1 MITTIKLSHVMITII
16 ITTVI
21 VINRPA
27 CTRKTWSPS
36 VEDGRFSPT
45 AVFSAYSSLL
55 MKTPSRLAVLGMTL
69 AVFSIGVWGC
79 SLVEQRFNPP
89 DILNE
94 GYLTKW
100 FNLREQYFEGE
111 METSAIFIT
120 DMSEEDFVKAHML
133 VNELRKQSDIVSGV
147 SPWTQ
152 EFIEFIN
159 SFPGEI
165 AQTFPESSL
174 GPKVFHEKF
183 GQFLFSPTGSQY
195 RHLFTFSPNSSLQC
209 GSPAPAVLLA
219 TLPYSHALLKKPT
232 VYIEAM
238 NGIKDMVRAANMS
251 GYSFPYSQTYF
262 SWETDEA
269 LRNEFPRN
277 MSLSL
282 VSIFVLTLVC
292 LMDLKLS
299 SMVIVCVVLSLV
311 NMIGFGHF
319 WGLTFNLYTSSIFTL
334 ATGLYVDYSV
344 HVAYSFSRMT
354 SGHLPDRIIK
364 TLTDVGPA
372 VFHGGMSTFLA
383 TSVLAVST
391 NYTWRLFFKSFMM
404 VTFFGLFHG
413 LVFLPVM
420 LSFTERPRSRSQA
433 KVTPKDDIVVV
444 KECEKSLDAVEEVLA
459 RSL

>member
-1 MITTIKLSHVMITII
+1 MSTI
-16 ITTVI
+16 VI

-27 CTRKTWSPS
+27 YTRKTWSPS
-36 VEDGRFSPT
+36 VEDGRFTPT
-45 AVFSAYSSLL
+45 GVFRAYSSVL
-55 MKTPSRLAVLGMTL
+55 MKTPSRLAVLVITL
-69 AVFSIGVWGC
+69 AVFSLGVWGC
-79 SLVEQRFNPP
+79 SLVEQSFNPP
-89 DILNE
+89 DILNQ

-100 FNLREQYFEGE
+100 FNLREQYFKGE

-120 DMSEEDFVKAHML
+120 DMSEEDFVKAHKL
-133 VNELRKQSDIVSGV
+133 LNDLRKQSDIVSEV
-147 SPWTQ
+147 SPWTKY
-152 EFIEFIN
+152 FIEFIN
-159 SFPGEI
+159 SSSEI

-174 GPKVFHEKF
+174 GPKVFHEKL
-183 GQFLFSPTGSQY
+183 GQFLFSPTGAQY
-195 RHLFTFSPNSSLQC
+195 RPLFTFSPNTSLQC
-209 GSPAPAVLLA
+209 GFPAPAVLLA
-219 TLPYSHALLKKPT
+219 TLPYSHTLLKKPT

-251 GYSFPYSQTYF
+251 GYSFPYSETYF

-277 MSLSL
+277 MSMSL
-282 VSIFVLTLVC
+282 VAIFVLTLVC

-344 HVAYSFSRMT
+344 HVAYSFSRTT

-391 NYTWRLFFKSFMM
+391 NYTWRLFFKSFMI

-420 LSFTERPRSRSQA
+420 LSFTENTWSRNKA

-444 KECEKSLDAVEEVLA
+444 KECVKDKELDAGEEDLA
-459 RSL
+459 RSI